1 MMSRTRRIGRSLV
14 VKFALSSFVI
24 LLLMI
29 VASLVLFRHEGRAAA
44 VERARE
50 QALIVGDGIG
60 SYLTPALLHDDSAA
74 RAALDAVVQ
83 RHLKAGTFVRVK
95 LWEESGR
102 IVYSDESRLL
112 NQRFDLDHDD
122 LQILRNGGTDASL
135 SDLSDAEN
143 VFERD
148 FGQLLQVYVQVHSTD
163 GTPMLFEAYSRDV
176 NINRHAGALLKRF
189 LPAVLG
195 GLLGLWLLQLPLA
208 RSLQRKLNAVQEHS
222 EARLVGALGVVD
234 RDRQHIAG
242 ELETHVLVDLRRL
255 GQRLAA
261 AADRVEGQDA
271 SVVKDMVSRSA
282 SEARRIA
289 RHLELSLV
297 ELYPSSLSEHGLAG
311 ALQQCAAALDSQG
324 IVTSVDVAADLQID
338 ETTERLLLAAA
349 REGLRSLSSQTQ
361 SRLATISVAAHLG
374 RVNLTVKGDGQ
385 MSAEADGDE
394 PVVGE
399 PSRDPRVRSD
409 VGLDMVRDLV
419 ERANGEVVT
428 GSDVT
433 GSFLR
438 VTLPTG
444 PAINLRQ

>member
-1 MMSRTRRIGRSLV
+1 MMSRTRRLGRSLV
-14 VKFALSSFVI
+14 VKFALSGFVV

-29 VASLVLFRHEGRAAA
+29 VASLVLFQREGRAAA

-60 SYLTPALLHDDSAA
+60 SYLTPALLHDDPAA
-74 RAALDAVVQ
+74 RSALDDVVQ

-112 NQRFDLDHDD
+112 DQHFDLDHDD
-122 LQILRNGGTDASL
+122 LEILRNGGTDASL
-135 SDLSDAEN
+135 SNLSDPEN
-143 VFERD
+143 LYERD

-163 GTPMLFEAYSRDV
+163 GTPMLFETYSRNV

-195 GLLGLWLLQLPLA
+195 GLLGLWLLQVPLA
-208 RSLQRKLNAVQEHS
+208 RSLQRKLNGMQEDS
-222 EARLVGALGVVD
+222 EARLIGALEVVD

-255 GQRLAA
+255 GQRLSA

-271 SVVKDMVSRSA
+271 SVIKDMVDRSA

-297 ELYPSSLSEHGLAG
+297 ELYPSSLVEHGLAG

-324 IVTSVDVAADLQID
+324 IVTSVDVAPDLQID

-349 REGLRSLSSQTQ
+349 QEGLRSLSSQTH
-361 SRLATISVAAHLG
+361 SRVATIIVATHPG
-374 RVNLTVKGDGQ
+374 TVNLTVRGDGQ
-385 MSAEADGDE
+385 VRVETDNDE

-399 PSRDPRVRSD
+399 SSRDPRVRSD

-419 ERANGEVVT
+419 ERANGTLVT
-428 GSDVT
+428 GSDIT
-433 GSFLR
+433 GTFLR
-438 VTLPTG
+438 VTLPT
-444 PAINLRQ
+444 P